1 MDRRSFLTII
11 PLAAT
16 TSKAMAADYE
26 TDGPG
31 YKGYRIWEWTGW
43 KTSWEQSILRGQWL
57 AAPIGPG
64 GSYIPLAEIGKRR
77 PLLYVS
83 VPGGEGPY
91 LTGDVFDIGLKDLH
105 GQKEIDKRT
114 PEHIKERERRRGLKR
129 MFRLID
135 RTVA

>member
-1 MDRRSFLTII
+1 MDRRTFVGLI
-11 PLAAT
+11 P
-16 TSKAMAADYE
+16 MAALTSEAMGADY
-26 TDGPG
+26 TKHGPA

-43 KTSWEQSILRGQWL
+43 KAAQGSSILRGQWL
-57 AAPIGPG
+57 AAPLGPG

-91 LTGDVFDIGLKDLH
+91 LTGDMFDIGLKDP
-105 GQKEIDKRT
+105 QREI
-114 PEHIKERERRRGLKR
+114 EHHTSERRKERERRKGLRR

-135 RTVA
+135 RTVR